1 MKRKY
6 IVCIA
11 LTFIVML
18 LCTACGSA
26 SSKTG
31 KNNGDEK
38 ITLTITLNSS
48 EMGDTKIYE
57 KYMEEHPNIIIEEV
71 PTSNTDTKLLSMIAS
86 GNPPDLI
93 RFAGYDELPVF
104 VQRGLL
110 MPLDD
115 MIAES
120 GNINLDEMHGVVDI
134 CRYDGETR
142 GQGSLYGL
150 PKDWSPTGI
159 WVNKDVFADAGVPL
173 PSDTKP
179 MTWDEFA
186 EIAQKLVKKDG
197 ESIERHGC
205 ITSLTMPTLLEMYM
219 NSYESSMWKD
229 GFASTTLES
238 KEGKD
243 ALAYFEAL
251 HKTGAL
257 ASNLYPTA
265 DTIGVSAIL
274 EDKVG
279 MVLQGYWFHG
289 VYTSGGRLDAASD
302 KLMFIPAPV
311 GTKKASYILDMTCLG
326 VFSETE
332 HPKEA
337 YELFEYLMN
346 AEYAVNARAEIG
358 MGLPINKNYMEKL
371 PYKTEFDKQTLDV
384 VLDYQIDTLDLSP
397 GICPYI
403 SYTSLNTLFD
413 KYYLPVLYEK
423 STLDEAVKNVNKE
436 TVILVEEGKE
446 LVGID

>member
-1 MKRKY
+1 MKKRY
-6 IVCIA
+6 IVCMI
-11 LTFIVML
+11 LTLMVLL
-18 LCTACGSA
+18 LCTACGSD
-26 SSKTG
+26 STTTG
-31 KNNGDEK
+31 KNKGDEK

-120 GNINLDEMHGVVDI
+120 GNIKLDEMHDVVDI

-142 GQGSLYGL
+142 GEGSLYGL

-159 WVNKDVFADAGVPL
+159 WINKDVFADAGVPL
-173 PSDTKP
+173 PSDTEP

-186 EIAQKLVKKDG
+186 DIAQKLVKKDG

-205 ITSLTMPTLLEMYM
+205 ITSLTMPTLLEMYL
-219 NSYESSMWKD
+219 NSYESSMWND
-229 GFASTTLES
+229 DFSATTLES
-238 KEGKD
+238 QAGKD

-251 HKTGAL
+251 QATGAL

-289 VYTSGGRLDAASD
+289 VYASGGRLSVASD

-311 GTKKASYILDMTCLG
+311 GTKTSSYILDMTCLG
-326 VFSETE
+326 IFSETE

-346 AEYAVNARAEIG
+346 AEYAVNARTEIG
-358 MGLPINKNYMEKL
+358 MGLPINKTYMEKL
-371 PYKTEFDKQTLDV
+371 PYKTDFDKQTLDV
-384 VLDYQIDTLDLSP
+384 VLNYQIGSLDLSP

-413 KYYLPVLYEK
+413 KYYLPVLYKK